1 MTESIDNT
9 PMIESI
15 VEPNN
20 RSTAALVIFL
30 LFALPMP
37 LCLFI
42 YHFILWST
50 EQSAIT
56 SLSLKN
62 LAWSGPVGLAAQG
75 LVLSVVAGL
84 LWRFTNDDRFKPVYA
99 GLFGAALMAFPALLL
114 RTLGPNNDQLG
125 SITQIVIA
133 LAAIVI
139 VIRLRKDQ
147 IVWDGGALPFG
158 LLVAGIG
165 VAPLAIYGSFGSFG
179 DTFLSLLAGLSFGF
193 LAAVLMFATT
203 ENILMDGIGAGAA
216 LALLASVFGYDGS
229 QLLLLVLVPAFAC
242 AITAVLPSRIAAGAA
257 TGVLAFAALA
267 FFDPTELTIVLG
279 DIAGLA
285 AKAVGIA
292 LLIGWATSVIALI
305 LRQIN
310 VAGAGAGMKRAVGWA
325 GAGVVWL
332 SIIAIFFLF
341 GNPGNYGDRLFVI
354 LKDQADISAV
364 VEIKDRDSRLS
375 AAYEQLTEH
384 ANTTQAEMRQ
394 FFDAVGIEYTPYYL
408 ENAMEVRG
416 GTLVRLYL
424 LTRPEVERVIPSP
437 RLRAAPEDSPSPGY
451 VSTVD
456 GSVQWNIS
464 MIGADRVWDE
474 FNVQGEG
481 IIVGQSDSGV
491 DGNHP
496 AIAKQ
501 YRGVNSGDDYNWFDP
516 WDATTSPNDEGGH
529 GTHTM
534 GTILGSGGIGVAPK
548 AQWIG
553 CVNLDR
559 NLANPA
565 LYLDCM
571 QFMLAPFPLGGDPLF
586 DGDPTKAAHVLN
598 NSWGC
603 PSIEGCDPNA
613 LLYAA
618 DNFRYAGIFVV
629 VSTGND
635 GPSCETVESPLSL
648 YDSVFSVG
656 AIDQF
661 GDMAP
666 FSSRGPVTTDGSG
679 RNKPDIVAPGVDILS
694 ALPQGTYG
702 PNSGTSMAGPHL
714 VGVVALIW
722 SAQPDLIG
730 DINATE
736 QLIINTAQPFTGDR
750 TVGCFTGD
758 TPSHAFGYGVVDVYE
773 AVKQALGTQTLNLL
787 DK

>member
-9 PMIESI
+9 PI
-15 VEPNN
+15 VEPITQPKN
-20 RSTAALVIFL
+20 RSTTALVIFL
-30 LFALPMP
+30 FFALPVP
-37 LCLFI
+37 LCLFL

-62 LAWSGPVGLAAQG
+62 LAWSGPIGLLVQG
-75 LVLSVVAGL
+75 LVMSVTAGL
-84 LWRFTNDDRFKPVYA
+84 LWRFTTDDRFKPVYA

-114 RTLGPNNDQLG
+114 RLLGPNNDQLG
-125 SITQIVIA
+125 SIMQIVIA
-133 LAAIVI
+133 LIATAV
-139 VIRLRKDQ
+139 VIRLRKGQ
-147 IVWDGGALPFG
+147 LVWDGGALPFG

-193 LAAVLMFATT
+193 LAAVLMSATT
-203 ENILMDGIGAGAA
+203 ENILMDGIGVGAV
-216 LALLASVFGYDGS
+216 LALLASAFGYDGS
-229 QLLLLVLVPAFAC
+229 QLLLLVLVPAFGC
-242 AITAVLPSRIAAGAA
+242 AITAVLPSRIAAGTA
-257 TGVLAFAALA
+257 TGILAFAALA

-285 AKAVGIA
+285 TKAVGIA
-292 LLIGWATSVIALI
+292 LLIGWTTSVAALI
-305 LRQIN
+305 LRQFF
-310 VAGAGAGMKRAVGWA
+310 VTGSSSSVKRAVGWV

-332 SIIAIFFLF
+332 SVIAIFFLF

-364 VEIKDRDSRLS
+364 AEIEDRDQRLS
-375 AAYEQLTEH
+375 MAYEQLTEH
-384 ANTTQAEMRQ
+384 ANTTQAGMRQ
-394 FFDAVGIEYTPYYL
+394 FFDSVGIEYTPYYL
-408 ENAMEVRG
+408 ENAMEVQG

-424 LTRPEVERVIPSP
+424 LTRPEVDRVIPSP
-437 RLRAAPEDSPSPGY
+437 RLRAAPEDSPAPGY
-451 VSTVD
+451 ESAVD

-474 FNVQGEG
+474 FGVQGEG
-481 IIVGQSDSGV
+481 IVVGQSDSGV

-586 DGDPTKAAHVLN
+586 DGDPTQAVHVMN

-618 DNFRYAGIFVV
+618 DNLRDAGIFVV
-629 VSTGND
+629 VSAGND

-661 GDMAP
+661 GDMAD
-666 FSSRGPVTTDGSG
+666 FSSRGPVTADGSG
-679 RNKPDIVAPGVDILS
+679 RNKPDIVAPGVNILS
-694 ALPQGTYG
+694 SLPEGTYG
-702 PNSGTSMAGPHL
+702 SNSGTSMAGPHM

-730 DINATE
+730 DIDATE
-736 QLIINTAQPFTGDR
+736 QLIMDTAQPYTGD
-750 TVGCFTGD
+750 TSAGCFTGD
-758 TPSHAFGYGVVDVYE
+758 TPNHAYGYGVVDVYE
-773 AVKQALGTQTLNLL
+773 AVKQALE
-787 DK
+787 K

>member
-1 MTESIDNT
+1 MTESIENT
-9 PMIESI
+9 PM
-15 VEPNN
+15 VEPTVQPKN
-20 RSTAALVIFL
+20 RSTTALALFL
-30 LFALPMP
+30 FFALPIP

-42 YHFILWST
+42 YHFMLWSS

-62 LAWSGPVGLAAQG
+62 LAWSGPIGLAVQG
-75 LVLSVVAGL
+75 LVLSAAAGL
-84 LWRFTNDDRFKPVYA
+84 LWRFTTDDRFKPVYA

-114 RTLGPNNDQLG
+114 RTLGANNDQLG
-125 SITQIVIA
+125 SILQTVIA
-133 LAAIVI
+133 LIAILV
-139 VIRLRKDQ
+139 VVRLRKGQ
-147 IVWDGGALPFG
+147 LVWDGGALPFG

-165 VAPLAIYGSFGSFG
+165 IAPLAIYGSFGSFG

-193 LAAVLMFATT
+193 LAAVLMSATT
-203 ENILMDGIGAGAA
+203 ENILMDGIGVSAV
-216 LALLASVFGYDGS
+216 LALLASAFGYDGS
-229 QLLLLVLVPAFAC
+229 QLLLLVLVPAFGC
-242 AITAVLPSRIAAGAA
+242 AITAVLPSRIAAGTA
-257 TGVLAFAALA
+257 TGILAFAALA

-285 AKAVGIA
+285 TKAVGIA
-292 LLIGWATSVIALI
+292 LLIGWGTSVIALG
-305 LRQIN
+305 LRQFAPT
-310 VAGAGAGMKRAVGWA
+310 VSGSGVKRAVGWA

-332 SIIAIFFLF
+332 SVIAIFFLF

-364 VEIKDRDSRLS
+364 TEIKDRDARLL

-384 ANTTQAEMRQ
+384 ANITQAPMRQ
-394 FFDAVGIEYTPYYL
+394 FFDSVGIEYTPYYL

-424 LTRPEVERVIPSP
+424 LTRPEVDRVIPSP
-437 RLRAAPEDSPSPGY
+437 RLRAAPEDSPAPGFE
-451 VSTVD
+451 SATD
-456 GSVQWNIS
+456 GNVQWNIS
-464 MIGADRVWDE
+464 MIGADKVWNE
-474 FNVQGEG
+474 FGVQGEG
-481 IIVGQSDSGV
+481 IVVGQSDSGV

-501 YRGVNSGDDYNWFDP
+501 YRGANSGDDYNWFDP

-571 QFMLAPFPLGGDPLF
+571 QFMLAPFPHGGDPFF
-586 DGDPTKAAHVLN
+586 DGDPTQAAHVMN

-603 PSIEGCDPNA
+603 PTLEGCDPNA

-618 DNFRYAGIFVV
+618 NNLRHAGIFVV

-666 FSSRGPVTTDGSG
+666 FSSRGPVTADGSD
-679 RNKPDIVAPGVDILS
+679 RIKPDIVAPGVDILS
-694 ALPQGTYG
+694 SLPENTYG
-702 PNSGTSMAGPHL
+702 SNSGTSMAGPHL

-730 DINATE
+730 DIDATE
-736 QLIINTAQPFTGDR
+736 QLIIDTARPYTGD
-750 TVGCFTGD
+750 TSAGCFTGN
-758 TPSHAFGYGVVDVYE
+758 TPSNAYGYGVVDVYE
-773 AVKQALGTQTLNLL
+773 AVKQALEKENR
-787 DK
+787 

>member
-1 MTESIDNT
+1 
-9 PMIESI
+9 MIETIENAPI
-15 VEPNN
+15 VEPMPEPKN
-20 RSTAALVIFL
+20 RSTTALVIFL
-30 LFALPMP
+30 FFALPMP
-37 LCLFI
+37 LCLFL
-42 YHFILWST
+42 YHFIIWSS

-62 LAWSGPVGLAAQG
+62 LAWAGPIGLAVQG
-75 LVLSVVAGL
+75 LILSVAAGL
-84 LWRFTNDDRFKPVYA
+84 LWRFTKDDRFKPVYA
-99 GLFGAALMAFPALLL
+99 GLFGAALMAFPALVL
-114 RTLGPNNDQLG
+114 RTLGANNDQVG
-125 SITQIVIA
+125 SIIQTLLALIA
-133 LAAIVI
+133 ALV
-139 VIRLRKDQ
+139 VIRLRKGQ
-147 IVWDGGALPFG
+147 LVWDGAALPFG

-165 VAPLAIYGSFGSFG
+165 IAPLAIYGSFGSFG
-179 DTFLSLLAGLSFGF
+179 DTFLSLLAGLAFGF
-193 LAAVLMFATT
+193 LAAVLMSVTT
-203 ENILMDGIGAGAA
+203 ENILLDGIGVGAV
-216 LALLASVFGYDGS
+216 LALLASAFGYDGS

-242 AITAVLPSRIAAGAA
+242 AITAVLPSRIAASTA
-257 TGVLAFAALA
+257 TGILAFAALA

-285 AKAVGIA
+285 TKAVGIA
-292 LLIGWATSVIALI
+292 LLIGWATSVLALI
-305 LRQIN
+305 LRQIKL
-310 VAGAGAGMKRAVGWA
+310 AGTGAGVKRAVGWA

-332 SIIAIFFLF
+332 AVIASFFLF

-364 VEIKDRDSRLS
+364 TQIKDRDERLT
-375 AAYEQLTEH
+375 AAYEQLTTH
-384 ANTTQAEMRQ
+384 ANETQGAMRQ
-394 FFDAVGIEYTPYYL
+394 FFDSVGIKYTPYYL

-424 LTRPEVERVIPSP
+424 LTRPEVDRVIPSP
-437 RLRAAPEDSPSPGY
+437 RLRAAPEDSASPGPI
-451 VSTVD
+451 SAAD

-464 MIGADRVWDE
+464 MIGADRVWNE
-474 FNVQGEG
+474 FGVQGEG
-481 IIVGQSDSGV
+481 IVVGQSDSGV

-501 YRGVNSGDDYNWFDP
+501 YRGYNTGDDYNWFDP

-571 QFMLAPFPLGGDPLF
+571 QFMLAPFPHGSDPFF
-586 DGDPTKAAHVLN
+586 DGDPTKAVHVMN

-603 PSIEGCDPNA
+603 PTIEGCDPNA

-618 DNFRYAGIFVV
+618 NNLRDAGIFVV

-656 AIDQF
+656 AVDQF
-661 GDMAP
+661 GNMAP
-666 FSSRGPVTTDGSG
+666 FSSRGPVTADGSN
-679 RNKPDIVAPGVDILS
+679 RIKPDIVAPGVDILS
-694 ALPQGTYG
+694 SLPEGTYG
-702 PNSGTSMAGPHL
+702 TNSGTSMAGPHL

-730 DINATE
+730 DIDATE
-736 QLIINTAQPFTGDR
+736 QLIIDTAQPFTGD
-750 TVGCFTGD
+750 TSSGCFTGD
-758 TPSHAFGYGVVDVYE
+758 KPNNAYGYGVVDVYE
-773 AVKQALGTQTLNLL
+773 AVKQALG
-787 DK
+787 K

>member
-1 MTESIDNT
+1 MTEAFDNT
-9 PMIESI
+9 PI
-15 VEPNN
+15 VEPKK
-20 RSTAALVIFL
+20 RSTAALILFL
-30 LFALPMP
+30 FFALPMP
-37 LCLFI
+37 LCLFL
-42 YHFILWST
+42 YHFVLWSM
-50 EQSAIT
+50 EQSAII
-56 SLSLKN
+56 SLSAKN
-62 LAWSGPVGLAAQG
+62 YAWAGPIGLAVQG
-75 LVLSVVAGL
+75 IVTSAAAGL
-84 LWRFTNDDRFKPVYA
+84 LWRFTNDERFKPVYA

-114 RTLGPNNDQLG
+114 RMLGPSNDQLG
-125 SITQIVIA
+125 SIMQIVIA
-133 LAAIVI
+133 LAAAFI
-139 VIRLRKDQ
+139 VIRLRKKQ

-158 LLVAGIG
+158 LVMAGLG
-165 VAPLAIYGSFGSFG
+165 TAPLVIFGSFGSIG
-179 DTFLSLLAGLSFGF
+179 DTVLGLLAGLAFGF
-193 LAAVLMFATT
+193 LAAVLIFDTT
-203 ENILMDGIGAGAA
+203 EHILLDGIGVGAV
-216 LALLASVFGYDGS
+216 LALLASALGYDGW

-242 AITAVLPSRIAAGAA
+242 AITAVLPSRVAAGAG
-257 TGVLAFAALA
+257 TGLLAFAALA

-292 LLIGWATSVIALI
+292 LLIGWGTSVLALI
-305 LRQIN
+305 LRQVN
-310 VAGAGAGMKRAVGWA
+310 VAGAGADAKRAVGWA
-325 GAGVVWL
+325 GAGITWL
-332 SIIAIFFLF
+332 SLVTIFFLF

-354 LKDQADISAV
+354 LKDQAD
-364 VEIKDRDSRLS
+364 LS
-375 AAYEQLTEH
+375 AMPEIEDRNLRLNATYEQLTEH
-384 ANTTQAEMRQ
+384 ANQTQAEMRK
-394 FFDAVGIEYTPYYL
+394 FFDAVGVEYTPYYL
-408 ENAMEVRG
+408 ENAMEVQG
-416 GTLVRLYL
+416 GTLVRFYL
-424 LTRPEVERVIPSP
+424 LTRPEVDRVIPSP
-437 RLRAAPEDSPSPGY
+437 RLHAAPEDSPSPGY
-451 VSTVD
+451 LTETD

-464 MIGADRVWDE
+464 MIGADKVWDE
-474 FNVQGEG
+474 FKVQGEG
-481 IIVGQSDSGV
+481 IVVGQSDSGV

-501 YRGVNSGDDYNWFDP
+501 YRGYNTGDDYNWFDP
-516 WDATTSPNDEGGH
+516 WDGTTSPNDEGGH

-534 GTILGSGGIGVAPK
+534 GTILGTDGIGIAPK

-571 QFMLAPFPLGGDPLF
+571 QFMLAPFPLGGDPF
-586 DGDPTKAAHVLN
+586 VDGDPTKAAHVLN

-603 PSIEGCDPNA
+603 PAIEGCDPNA

-618 DNFRYAGIFVV
+618 NNLRDAGIFVV

-666 FSSRGPVTTDGSG
+666 FSSRGPVTADGSG

-694 ALPQGTYG
+694 ALPENTYG

-730 DINATE
+730 DIDATE
-736 QLIINTAQPFTGDR
+736 QLIIDTAQLYTGN
-750 TVGCFTGD
+750 TSTGCFTGNN
-758 TPSHAFGYGVVDVYE
+758 PSNAYGYGVVDVYE
-773 AVKQALGTQTLNLL
+773 AVKQALE
-787 DK
+787 K